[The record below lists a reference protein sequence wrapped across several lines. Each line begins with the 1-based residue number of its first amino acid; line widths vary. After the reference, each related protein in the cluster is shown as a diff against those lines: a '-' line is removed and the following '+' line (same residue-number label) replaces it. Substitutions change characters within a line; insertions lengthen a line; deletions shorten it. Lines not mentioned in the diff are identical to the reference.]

1 MISIDYKQKHK
12 SNIGG
17 LSSSPKNHDTGGDD
31 KNIFASKRPTVI
43 DKRPE
48 KDNANYGTNA
58 ENSASVGIAKNT
70 YEGKTVP
77 LGNEEHLN

>member
-48 KDNANYGTNA
+48 KENANYGTNA
-58 ENSASVGIAKNT
+58 ENF
-70 YEGKTVP
+70 
-77 LGNEEHLN
+77 LG